1 MIVVMQEGATEDQ
14 VQAVIDRM
22 VELDFTIH
30 RSTGMAHIVLGG
42 VGPEDQV
49 NTADFEE
56 MEGVQECR
64 RIMSPFKLASRH
76 FRPGGT
82 VVRVGG
88 SEIGG
93 SRLWICAGLTG
104 ATAAQ
109 LPATVAT
116 LAAAGVSAIRLRT
129 PPRAHDEVLP
139 AARQAATASNLSL
152 IVEVADTS
160 EIALAEWYAD
170 MLEVPGRSMQQ
181 RGLLTELGRL
191 SKPIL
196 LERSNAAK
204 LEEMLISAEAILR
217 GGNYNVVLCESG
229 IRTFVTAQNTMDLA
243 AIPVAKKYTHLPM
256 VVDPCAGTG
265 RRGMAISMAKA
276 AVAAGC
282 DGLVIDVQAGGDP
295 TVHAQSLTIE
305 QLRNLI
311 GQLDRIAAA
320 VDRSI

>member
-22 VELDFTIH
+22 VEMDFTIH
-30 RSTGMAHIVLGG
+30 RSTGMVHIVLGG
-42 VGPEDQV
+42 VGPEERV
-49 NTADFEE
+49 NPADFEE

-76 FRPGGT
+76 FKPGGS

-93 SRLWICAGLTG
+93 PRLWLCAGLTG
-104 ATAAQ
+104 ASAARMG
-109 LPATVAT
+109 ATVAA
-116 LAAAGVSAIRLRT
+116 LAEAGANAIRLRT
-129 PPRAHDEVLP
+129 PPRAHDDVLP
-139 AARQAATASNLSL
+139 AARQAATASKVSL

-160 EIALAEWYAD
+160 EIALADWYAD
-170 MLEVPGRSMQQ
+170 MLEVPGRSMLQ

-204 LEEMLISAEAILR
+204 IEEVLIAAEAILT
-217 GGNYNVVLCESG
+217 GGNFNVVLCESG
-229 IRTFVTAQNTMDLA
+229 IRTFVTAHNTMDLA
-243 AIPVAKKYTHLPM
+243 AIPVAKKYTHLPI
-256 VVDPCAGTG
+256 VADPCAGTG
-265 RRGMAISMAKA
+265 RRGMAIAMAKA

-282 DGLVIDVQAGGDP
+282 DGLVLDVQAGGEP
-295 TVHAQSLTIE
+295 PVNAQSLTLE
-305 QLRNLI
+305 QLTVLI
-311 GQLDRIAAA
+311 RQLTRIAEA
-320 VDRSI
+320 VDRKI

>member
-22 VELDFTIH
+22 VELDFIIH

-42 VGPEDQV
+42 VGPEDRV
-49 NTADFEE
+49 NPAEFEE

-76 FRPGGT
+76 FRPAGT
-82 VVRVGG
+82 VVRVGAA
-88 SEIGG
+88 EVGG
-93 SRLWICAGLTG
+93 SKLWICAGLAG
-104 ATAAQ
+104 ATASQ
-109 LPATVAT
+109 LPSVVAD
-116 LAAAGVSAIRLRT
+116 LAAAGVSAVRLRT

-139 AARQAATASNLSL
+139 AARQAATASKVSL

-204 LEEMLISAEAILR
+204 IEEVLISAETILT
-217 GGNYNVVLCESG
+217 GGNYNVILCESG

-243 AIPVAKKYTHLPM
+243 AIPVAKKYSHLP
-256 VVDPCAGTG
+256 VVADPCAGTG
-265 RRGMAISMAKA
+265 RRGMAMAMAKA
-276 AVAAGC
+276 AVAAGG
-282 DGLVIDVQAGGDP
+282 DGLVLDVQAGGEP
-295 TVHAQSLTIE
+295 ALHAQSLTMD
-305 QLRNLI
+305 QLRTLI
-311 GQLDRIAAA
+311 GQLARLAAA
-320 VDRSI
+320 VDRTI